1 MRRRAGRCR
10 RKLPFVPV
18 MKRLFAIFGVLV
30 LAGGL
35 VFTGFKVEARNMAR
49 RLQRKAETAL
59 AGVRS
64 WAEEGREPSTVL
76 AVMQQVKPALDA
88 GDPHQAEALLDQAL
102 KMLSDRKPGDKSP
115 LPVYAGKEQQSDLF
129 GRPEPVSIEGYAG
142 SAMEPFLS
150 PDGRYLFFNNENEPN
165 VDTNLHFAE
174 RIGKLSFRH
183 LGELPGAN
191 SAVLDAAPSL
201 DRSGHFYFTTVRE
214 YDRTMNSVYTGEFD
228 GKTVR
233 KVHPVPGNISPRT
246 PGTINMDVSISPDGQ
261 TLYISRAIIFPGAT
275 SPKSSQLMV
284 ARLKGGAFSI
294 DPASAAIMKNVNT
307 PALQYAPSISADG
320 RELYFTRASQLAA
333 GPEAPGAS
341 LRIMVAT
348 RTSVYEPFGE
358 PRALTALSGFVEAPT
373 ISLEGKEMF
382 FHKKVGHK
390 FAIYRAQ
397 RKARYT
403 SAARQ

>member
-1 MRRRAGRCR
+1 
-10 RKLPFVPV
+10 
-18 MKRLFAIFGVLV
+18 MKRLIAIFGALV
-30 LAGGL
+30 LAGGV
-35 VFTGFKVEARNMAR
+35 VFSDFEVEAWNMAR
-49 RLQRKAETAL
+49 RLQRKAEAAD

-64 WAEEGREPSTVL
+64 WAEEGRDPSAVL

-88 GDPHQAEALLDQAL
+88 GDPHKAEALLDQAL
-102 KMLSDRKPGDKSP
+102 KMLSDPSLGDKSP
-115 LPVYAGKEQQSDLF
+115 LPVYAGKEQPSDLY
-129 GRPEPVSIEGYAG
+129 GRPEPVSIEGYEG
-142 SAMEPFLS
+142 SAMEPFIS
-150 PDGRYLFFNNENEPN
+150 PDGHYLFFNNENDPN

-174 RIGKLSFRH
+174 RIGKLSFRY

-191 SAVLDAAPSL
+191 SAVLDAAASL

-214 YDRTMNSVYTGEFD
+214 YDRTMSSVYTGDFD
-228 GKTVR
+228 GKAVR
-233 KVHPVPGNISPRT
+233 NVHPVPGSISPQT

-261 TLYISRAIIFPGAT
+261 TLCISRAVIFPGAP
-275 SPKSSQLMV
+275 SPRRSQLMV

-294 DPASAAIMKNVNT
+294 DPASEAIMKNVNT

-333 GPEAPGAS
+333 GPQAPGATV
-341 LRIMVAT
+341 RIMVAT
-348 RTSVYEPFGE
+348 RTSVNEPFGV
-358 PRALTALSGFVEAPT
+358 PQALTALSGFVEAPT

-397 RKARYT
+397 RNARYT
-403 SAARQ
+403 NAARQ